1 VVSFLVIM
9 GVIFGGLFL
18 AAFLMKRR
26 LGLLG
31 LALGA
36 GSILASFWANDLTPI
51 VASAGIEV
59 VKPPLSSIL
68 ATVLVLLPPALLFF
82 HGASV
87 KGKLLRLVHSTV
99 FAALG
104 VALLLEPLGRALI
117 IDDTAKPIYDF
128 LVHYNTIFITAGLA
142 LSIGDLM
149 MGKSKRR
156 EKESRH

>member
-1 VVSFLVIM
+1 L
-9 GVIFGGLFL
+9 
-18 AAFLMKRR
+18 
-26 LGLLG
+26 
-31 LALGA
+31 
-36 GSILASFWANDLTPI
+36 
-51 VASAGIEV
+51 
-59 VKPPLSSIL
+59 
-68 ATVLVLLPPALLFF
+68 F